1 MFNRTQIQFILIS
14 FLIILFLTECK
25 KDEEVDIPIIT
36 FIKPS
41 ENQYFVVG
49 DTIPIEF
56 EVTSISPI
64 KSIQVTL
71 VNDKLVPVTK
81 NYSLNQLNG
90 KTSGTIVFAMI
101 LEDLFMP
108 IGNYEVKA
116 QVINEKEVKDKYQ
129 KITISQTNRELLGVA
144 VITKQPNIINVW
156 NYDLYFQKSLKA
168 SMIGDYGGSVYNSF
182 HNRMALSAKING
194 SFTIW
199 DYLSG
204 DTVYFE
210 KTMANPPFPYYT
222 GASKIDNFIVCPY
235 YAGAFNMIDYQ
246 GDVVNSISTT
256 ANYYPENI
264 FDVGDNFIS
273 IEHHKGSTQKRLVTH
288 LGSTGMN
295 YSYYIL
301 QGPVIKAFPFIA
313 NDFMMFSNYNGTGQ
327 IERFVW
333 NSNSTTRPVTYAGDE
348 FLDVV
353 QINSKEYL
361 ILTANDVLWYRYE
374 TSSIT
379 SMISLSQTGVH
390 KLRFDPIS
398 KTIWVV
404 DNQGLSLYSYPT
416 GNPISDIMVNEQVLN
431 LHLIYNW

>member
-1 MFNRTQIQFILIS
+1 MFNRGRIQFILIS
-14 FLIILFLTECK
+14 FLIILLFTECK
-25 KDEEVDIPIIT
+25 KEEEVDIPT
-36 FIKPS
+36 VSFVKPS

-64 KSIQVTL
+64 TSIQVTL
-71 VNDKLVPVTK
+71 VDDKLVPVTK

-108 IGNYEVKA
+108 VRNYEVKA

-129 KITISQTNRELLGVA
+129 RISITSRNRELLGLA
-144 VITKQPNIINVW
+144 VITKQPNSINVW
-156 NYDLYFQKSLKA
+156 NYDLSFHKTLKG

-199 DYLSG
+199 DYLTG

-210 KTMANPPFPYYT
+210 KTMPNPPFPYYT
-222 GASKIDNFIVCPY
+222 GTSKIDNFIVCPY
-235 YAGAFNMIDYQ
+235 YAGGFNQIDYQ
-246 GDVVNSISTT
+246 GDVVNSTNTT
-256 ANYYPENI
+256 ADYYPENV

-295 YSYYIL
+295 YSYYVL
-301 QGPVIKAFPFIA
+301 YGPVIQAFPFIA
-313 NDFMMFSNYNGTGQ
+313 DDFMIFSNYNGTGQ

-353 QINSKEYL
+353 QLNSKEYL
-361 ILTANDVLWYRYE
+361 ILTENDVLWYRYE

-379 SMISLSQTGVH
+379 SMISLSQSGVH

-404 DNQGLSLYSYPT
+404 DNQGFSVYSYPM
-416 GNPISDIMVNEQVLN
+416 GNLISNIVVNEQVLN